1 MKKKNIAWLLS
12 AAMILTTA
20 AAPVETVSVYA
31 AEEFQADETE
41 VAGTENGDT
50 ATETTAEIAV
60 DAAENETAG
69 ADESE
74 ETVAAASD
82 AEGEEETESEVSDEN
97 AQADDA
103 SNLEMFDDSAEELN
117 VETEADS
124 SENVELEAEVE
135 NGFSDGEAVIAGA
148 GDSSEVVDSGSC
160 GSNATYKLYGD
171 GRLVIEGSGVAFS
184 WQFRNDERIKSIEIG
199 EGITSLNCGSWDG
212 IFQDCKNL
220 TSVTLPK
227 SLTSLGNYTFS
238 GCSNLSTIILSENLT
253 SIGECA

>member
-82 AEGEEETESEVSDEN
+82 AEGEKDT
-97 AQADDA
+97 ADA

-124 SENVELEAEVE
+124 SENVEQEAEAE

-160 GSNATYKLYGD
+160 GSNATYTLYGD
-171 GRLVIEGSGVAFS
+171 GRLVIEGSGIV
-184 WQFRNDERIKSIEIG
+184 DEYFNS
-199 EGITSLNCGSWDG
+199 ITSSD
-212 IFQDCKNL
+212 K
-220 TSVTLPK
+220 K
-227 SLTSLGNYTFS
+227 
-238 GCSNLSTIILSENLT
+238 
-253 SIGECA
+253 

>member
-74 ETVAAASD
+74 ETVATASD

-103 SNLEMFDDSAEELN
+103 SNLEMFDDNAEELN
-117 VETEADS
+117 VETEAEA
-124 SENVELEAEVE
+124 ENV
-135 NGFSDGEAVIAGA
+135 FSGGEAVIAGA
-148 GDSSEVVDSGSC
+148 GDSSEIVDSGSC
-160 GSNATYKLYGD
+160 GSNATYTLYGD
-171 GRLVIEGSGVAFS
+171 GRLVIEGSGIVDEYFNS
-184 WQFRNDERIKSIEIG
+184 ITSNDKKIKSAEIG
-199 EGITSLNCGSWDG
+199 EGITALKVSEGAGVFENCSD
-212 IFQDCKNL
+212 L
-220 TSVTLPK
+220 STVTLPK
-227 SLTSLGNYTFS
+227 SLTTLGNWTFS
-238 GCSNLSTIILSENLT
+238 NCESLSTIVLPESLT
-253 SIGECA
+253 NIGKYAFRC

>member
-82 AEGEEETESEVSDEN
+82 AEGEEETESEGSEEN

-148 GDSSEVVDSGSC
+148 GDSSKVVDSGSC
-160 GSNATYKLYGD
+160 GSNATYTLYGD
-171 GRLVIEGSGVAFS
+171 GRLVIEGSGIVDEYFNS
-184 WQFRNDERIKSIEIG
+184 ITSNDKKIKSAEIG
-199 EGITSLNCGSWDG
+199 EGITALKVSEGAGVFEKGVSPLRSRMERRAAPDR
-212 IFQDCKNL
+212 
-220 TSVTLPK
+220 TLRH
-227 SLTSLGNYTFS
+227 
-238 GCSNLSTIILSENLT
+238 
-253 SIGECA
+253 

>member
-82 AEGEEETESEVSDEN
+82 AEGEEEIESEVSDEN

-117 VETEADS
+117 VETEA
-124 SENVELEAEVE
+124 EVE
-135 NGFSDGEAVIAGA
+135 NGFSDGEAVI
-148 GDSSEVVDSGSC
+148 
-160 GSNATYKLYGD
+160 KL
-171 GRLVIEGSGVAFS
+171 
-184 WQFRNDERIKSIEIG
+184 
-199 EGITSLNCGSWDG
+199 T
-212 IFQDCKNL
+212 
-220 TSVTLPK
+220 
-227 SLTSLGNYTFS
+227 
-238 GCSNLSTIILSENLT
+238 
-253 SIGECA
+253 

>member
-12 AAMILTTA
+12 VAMILTTA
-20 AAPVETVSVYA
+20 SAPVETVSVHA

-50 ATETTAEIAV
+50 ATETTAEIAADAV
-60 DAAENETAG
+60 DVAEGTAENETAG

-82 AEGEEETESEVSDEN
+82 AEGEEETESEVSEEN
-97 AQADDA
+97 AQVNDA

-117 VETEADS
+117 VEQEAEA
-124 SENVELEAEVE
+124 ENV
-135 NGFSDGEAVIAGA
+135 FSDGEAVIAGA

-171 GRLVIEGSGVAFS
+171 GRLVIEGSGA
-184 WQFRNDERIKSIEIG
+184 
-199 EGITSLNCGSWDG
+199 
-212 IFQDCKNL
+212 
-220 TSVTLPK
+220 VT
-227 SLTSLGNYTFS
+227 GN
-238 GCSNLSTIILSENLT
+238 
-253 SIGECA
+253 

>member
-12 AAMILTTA
+12 AAMILTTVA
-20 AAPVETVSVYA
+20 VPVETVSVHA

-82 AEGEEETESEVSDEN
+82 AEGEKDT
-97 AQADDA
+97 ADA

-124 SENVELEAEVE
+124 SENVEQEAEAE

-160 GSNATYKLYGD
+160 GSNATYTLYGD
-171 GRLVIEGSGVAFS
+171 GRLVIEGSGIV
-184 WQFRNDERIKSIEIG
+184 DEYFNSITSSDKKIKSAEIG
-199 EGITSLNCGSWDG
+199 EGITALKVSEGAGVFENCSD
-212 IFQDCKNL
+212 L
-220 TSVTLPK
+220 STVTL
-227 SLTSLGNYTFS
+227 YRF
-238 GCSNLSTIILSENLT
+238 E
-253 SIGECA
+253 

>member
-97 AQADDA
+97 A
-103 SNLEMFDDSAEELN
+103 EELN

-184 WQFRNDERIKSIEIG
+184 WQ
-199 EGITSLNCGSWDG
+199 
-212 IFQDCKNL
+212 
-220 TSVTLPK
+220 
-227 SLTSLGNYTFS
+227 
-238 GCSNLSTIILSENLT
+238 
-253 SIGECA
+253 

>member
-124 SENVELEAEVE
+124 SENVELEAVEVMLLISCM
-135 NGFSDGEAVIAGA
+135 GMDG
-148 GDSSEVVDSGSC
+148 
-160 GSNATYKLYGD
+160 L
-171 GRLVIEGSGVAFS
+171 
-184 WQFRNDERIKSIEIG
+184 
-199 EGITSLNCGSWDG
+199 
-212 IFQDCKNL
+212 
-220 TSVTLPK
+220 
-227 SLTSLGNYTFS
+227 
-238 GCSNLSTIILSENLT
+238 
-253 SIGECA
+253 

>member
-82 AEGEEETESEVSDEN
+82 ARKKLKVKYPMRMRRLTIP
-97 AQADDA
+97 
-103 SNLEMFDDSAEELN
+103 
-117 VETEADS
+117 
-124 SENVELEAEVE
+124 
-135 NGFSDGEAVIAGA
+135 VIWRCLTT
-148 GDSSEVVDSGSC
+148 V
-160 GSNATYKLYGD
+160 
-171 GRLVIEGSGVAFS
+171 
-184 WQFRNDERIKSIEIG
+184 QRN
-199 EGITSLNCGSWDG
+199 
-212 IFQDCKNL
+212 
-220 TSVTLPK
+220 
-227 SLTSLGNYTFS
+227 
-238 GCSNLSTIILSENLT
+238 
-253 SIGECA
+253 